1 MCSNIIYLLNN
12 LFGLCRLIIM
22 AVRSAL
28 YDRPKFAY
36 VKGTILSGDKGTVSK
51 YVGEQLGVEDAFVI

>member
-12 LFGLCRLIIM
+12 LFGLCRLIIT

-28 YDRPKFAY
+28 YDRPEFAY
-36 VKGTILSGDKGTVSK
+36 VKGTILSTVLK
-51 YVGEQLGVEDAFVI
+51 YVREQLGVEDAFVI